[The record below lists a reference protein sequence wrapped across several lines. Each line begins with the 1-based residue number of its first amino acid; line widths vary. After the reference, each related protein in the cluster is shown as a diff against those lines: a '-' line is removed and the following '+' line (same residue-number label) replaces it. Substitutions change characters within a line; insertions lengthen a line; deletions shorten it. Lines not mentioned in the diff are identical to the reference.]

1 MGTMRIAD
9 PDRAS
14 SELRLVAPGST
25 GDRRI
30 RLGTAGL
37 SAQQLRAGADLGG
50 EGQRGCWVNSAA
62 GSFGLS
68 FGLAFSGAIMLA
80 TLAFNF
86 TSLAEQSRAQSCRHP
101 TRSGSLW
108 LSRRMPNS

>member
-80 TLAFNF
+80 TLA
-86 TSLAEQSRAQSCRHP
+86 SALPAWPSRAQSCRHP